1 MQATQPAGNKIL
13 LAHLNSNGDCLYAT
27 VIARQIKE
35 VDYPGCHLTWAVNS
49 KSKQSILLNPYV
61 DEIWEIPTLSSITS
75 EVEWNDFV
83 SKAEQRKS
91 AGDFNHIFYTQL
103 IGRNFNQVDGGIRS
117 STYNNYPNKITVS
130 QQPILRLSASE
141 VERVKTFAQQQQLN
155 KYTHVILME
164 CGPESFQSSLNPA
177 SSLQW
182 ARELLS
188 THKDLAI
195 ILSSNKKIETT
206 LPGIIDGSLLTFR
219 ENAEL
224 TKYCSLFIGCS
235 SGISWLTTTDWA
247 KPLPKII
254 INNYSFRLFASMVYD
269 HEYAGLPVN
278 DIIELRQDKNVME
291 RLEQCVQVILNT
303 SFAKA
308 KNQYHQAFRIENYSF
323 IYQVL
328 RDSFKRLEFV
338 NPMPILRRSIKRN
351 GFNFRA
357 VLNILKAYLKMPFQF
372 LITGIKGITKKKKL

>member
-1 MQATQPAGNKIL
+1 MAVKKIL

-49 KSKQSILLNPYV
+49 RSKQGILLNPHV
-61 DEIWEIPTLSSITS
+61 DETWEIPTKSSITS
-75 EVEWNDFV
+75 EAEWNDFV

-91 AGDFNHIFYTQL
+91 TGDFDLIFYTQL
-103 IGRNFNQVDGGIRS
+103 IGKNFINVDGGIRS

-130 QQPILRLSASE
+130 QQPILRLSANE
-141 VERVKTFAQQQQLN
+141 VDRVKTFAEKHQLN

-177 SSLQW
+177 SSLKW
-182 ARELLS
+182 AKQMLS
-188 THKDLAI
+188 THQDLAI
-195 ILSSNKKIETT
+195 ILSSNKKIEVTM
-206 LPGIIDGSLLTFR
+206 PGIIDGSLLTFR

-235 SGISWLTTTDWA
+235 SGISWLITTDWA

-278 DIIELRQDKNVME
+278 DIIELRQDKNVMD
-291 RLEQCVQVILNT
+291 RLAQCVQVILNK
-303 SFAKA
+303 SFIGAK
-308 KNQYHQAFRIENYSF
+308 KQYHQAFRIENYSF

-328 RDSFKRLEFV
+328 RDSFKRLEFID
-338 NPMPILRRSIKRN
+338 PMQVLKRSTKRN
-351 GFNFRA
+351 GFSFMA
-357 VLNILKAYLKMPFQF
+357 VLNVLKAYVKMPIQL
-372 LITGIKGITKKKKL
+372 LIMGIKGEIKK